1 MNSCKNSKYFKY
13 LVIIAE
19 ATVEEYKNRVNDL
32 AEFIE
37 MIKKMENSNV

>member
-1 MNSCKNSKYFKY
+1 
-13 LVIIAE
+13 VIIAE
-19 ATVEEYKNRVNDL
+19 ATVEEYKSRVNDL